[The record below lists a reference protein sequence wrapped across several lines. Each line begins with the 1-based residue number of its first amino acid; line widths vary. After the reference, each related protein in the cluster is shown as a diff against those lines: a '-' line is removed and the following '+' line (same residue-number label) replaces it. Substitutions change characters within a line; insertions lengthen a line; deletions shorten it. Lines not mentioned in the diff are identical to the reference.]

1 MKLGTLVTLKRD
13 DDIDAKIGKVSE
25 LGFEYCQI
33 SCWDMGAYTDEMAEK
48 IIVAIEKYGVKIST
62 FWCGWSGKCVWNFYE
77 GPLTLGLVP
86 EAFRYARTCDLKAG
100 SDFAKKLGVTQI
112 ATHAGFLPEDPNS
125 EKYRGVLCALREVAE
140 HCKANNQL
148 FLFETGQETPTT
160 LKRTIEDIGLDNV
173 GINLDPA
180 NLLLYGKANP
190 VDAVDIFGEYVRD
203 VHAKD
208 GCYPTDG
215 RELGKEMPIGQGRV
229 NFPELVKKLKEKG
242 YDATLIIEREIKGEK
257 QRVDILAGKEFL
269 EKYI

>member
-1 MKLGTLVTLKRD
+1 M
-13 DDIDAKIGKVSE
+13 
-25 LGFEYCQI
+25 
-33 SCWDMGAYTDEMAEK
+33 
-48 IIVAIEKYGVKIST
+48 
-62 FWCGWSGKCVWNFYE
+62 
-77 GPLTLGLVP
+77 
-86 EAFRYARTCDLKAG
+86 
-100 SDFAKKLGVTQI
+100 
-112 ATHAGFLPEDPNS
+112 
-125 EKYRGVLCALREVAE
+125 AE
-140 HCKANNQL
+140 HCKANGQL
-148 FLFETGQETPTT
+148 FLFETGQETPVT

-190 VDAVDIFGEYVRD
+190 IDAVDVFGEYIRD

-229 NFPELVKKLKEKG
+229 NFPELIKKLKEKG

-257 QRVDILAGKEFL
+257 QRVDILAGKEYL